1 MFQPPLPQLP
11 PEDAV
16 LTDGVLRSSRFGD
29 IYFSTDGGLAETRHV
44 FINGT
49 GLNNRLANN
58 DRLVIAETG
67 FGTGL
72 NFLAVCAEVLRT
84 NSKSKIDYVSVEGC
98 PPSKQLV
105 AQALSS
111 FSELADL
118 RGELLRQWPRRWL
131 GVHHL
136 SFLNGQIDLH
146 LHYGQAEQVLPTLDF
161 GADIWFMDGFSPAK
175 NPDLW
180 SAQIC
185 QQIAR
190 LSAHEA
196 SLATF
201 TVAAAV
207 RSALTD
213 AGFTIKKTPGFGRKR
228 DMLTASYNKGFARMK
243 PVSAHSVLV
252 IGGGIAGCAVAG
264 SLQTLGCD
272 VTILDAADQPGAGA
286 SGNPAGIVVPFLTVG
301 DMLSSRLS
309 ISCLADTRKFL
320 DANQLIL
327 SDGVVSLDHDDR
339 KTSRQ
344 KKLAAQGF
352 PSDLATYKEA
362 DELSALTGLPLSR
375 SGLFF
380 EAGAVIRPQSYAH
393 YLAASVPRFDG
404 AKVNGVSGSAGDWL
418 VDCTDGRQF
427 TADHLVFCSGADL
440 PFLLQLV
447 DQDLG
452 TFQVTSG
459 QLSKLPSTTSLAA
472 SQVALNYSGYLTPVI
487 EGCQYLG
494 AGFDPAGDTA
504 VTMAGHLHNLD
515 LMPAELQELAGD
527 ISAWGGR
534 TSRRLAYPDRLPLA
548 GQLIPG
554 VSVVSALGARGLTLA
569 NLIGKSVA
577 RQITGHVPLLPYQ
590 ILAGLNP
597 QRFFEKTLS

>member
-1 MFQPPLPQLP
+1 M
-11 PEDAV
+11 
-16 LTDGVLRSSRFGD
+16 
-29 IYFSTDGGLAETRHV
+29 
-44 FINGT
+44 
-49 GLNNRLANN
+49 
-58 DRLVIAETG
+58 
-67 FGTGL
+67 
-72 NFLAVCAEVLRT
+72 
-84 NSKSKIDYVSVEGC
+84 
-98 PPSKQLV
+98 V
-105 AQALSS
+105 AQALSN

-213 AGFTIKKTPGFGRKR
+213 AGFTIEKIPGFGRKR
-228 DMLTASYNKGFARMK
+228 DMLTASYNKGFARVK

-320 DANQLIL
+320 DAHQLIL

-352 PSDLATYKEA
+352 PSDLATYKDA

-380 EAGAVIRPQSYAH
+380 EAGAVICPQSYAQH
-393 YLAASVPRFDG
+393 LAASVPRFDG

-472 SQVALNYSGYLTPVI
+472 SQDCS
-487 EGCQYLG
+487 
-494 AGFDPAGDTA
+494 
-504 VTMAGHLHNLD
+504 
-515 LMPAELQELAGD
+515 
-527 ISAWGGR
+527 
-534 TSRRLAYPDRLPLA
+534 
-548 GQLIPG
+548 
-554 VSVVSALGARGLTLA
+554 
-569 NLIGKSVA
+569 
-577 RQITGHVPLLPYQ
+577 
-590 ILAGLNP
+590 
-597 QRFFEKTLS
+597 